1 MAKIDVIMP
10 QMGESIA
17 EGTLSRWI
25 KKVGDTV
32 QRDEPIFEIST
43 DKVDAEIPAPKA
55 GVLAEILVQ
64 EGQTVSVQTVVARI
78 ETDATAGAAA
88 KPAAPESPRPAAP
101 PPNAPAPSKPAAPT
115 GAAPARPAPSAPPKG
130 GSGGSQPSA
139 PPPRGAPATASAEA
153 RPVADATGGN
163 GAAETAE
170 ERLRRKST
178 PVVRRMAAEHNVDIS
193 AVPGTGLAGRVT
205 KNDMLGYI
213 GGAAPSRPTPVPAG
227 TVTAPPPRG
236 PAAPLAPA
244 PTVDPWEG
252 DRVEPWSRIRK
263 LTADHMVMSR
273 RVSPHVNTIF
283 EIDYTRIVQIRA
295 RRKQEYAERGVN
307 LTYLA
312 FITKVVADNLRKHPV
327 LNSAVSGESTLF
339 RRDINIGIAVALD
352 WGLIVPV
359 IKRADELSLLG
370 VARAINDLGERARTK
385 KLSPDE
391 VQKGTFTIT
400 NPGVFGSAIGTPIIN
415 QPQAAILCVGTIEKQ
430 PAVITVDGADMI
442 AVRTKGL
449 LSLAF
454 DHRIVDGADA
464 DRFMADVKQGCRT
477 FRRAGPDAAAGHR
490 GRRQAVGSVGQRP
503 GHPVRQ
509 G

>member
-25 KKVGDTV
+25 KKVGDPV
-32 QRDEPIFEIST
+32 KRDEPIFEIST
-43 DKVDAEIPAPKA
+43 DKVDAEIPAPSA

-64 EGQTVSVQTVVARI
+64 EGQTVAVQTVVARI
-78 ETDATAGAAA
+78 ETDASAAA
-88 KPAAPESPRPAAP
+88 EKSKPPAAPSPG
-101 PPNAPAPSKPAAPT
+101 APAPSKPATPAGAPS
-115 GAAPARPAPSAPPKG
+115 APLAPAPSAPPR
-130 GSGGSQPSA
+130 SGASPAETPSA
-139 PPPRGAPATASAEA
+139 PASRNVPVTASSSPAPES
-153 RPVADATGGN
+153 RSVGDATGGN
-163 GAAETAE
+163 GAAESAE

-178 PVVRRMAAEHNVDIS
+178 PLVRKMAAEHNVDIS
-193 AVPGTGLAGRVT
+193 TIPGTGVAGRVT
-205 KNDMLGYI
+205 KNDMLAYI
-213 GGAAPSRPTPVPAG
+213 GGEAGKRGGGEAPVARPAAGVPPTSQPPRVPAS
-227 TVTAPPPRG
+227 
-236 PAAPLAPA
+236 PAVA
-244 PTVDPWEG
+244 PTVDPWDG
-252 DRVEPWSRIRK
+252 DRIEPWSRIRK
-263 LTADHMVMSR
+263 LTADHMVVSR

-283 EIDYTRIVQIRA
+283 EVDYTRIAQIRA
-295 RRKQEYAERGVN
+295 RKKQEYTERGVS

-312 FITKVVADNLRKHPV
+312 FITKVVADNLRKHPG
-327 LNSAVSGESTLF
+327 LNAAVSGESTLY

-359 IKRADELSLLG
+359 IKHADELSLLG

-415 QPQAAILCVGTIEKQ
+415 QPQVAILCVGSIEKQ
-430 PAVITVDGADMI
+430 PAVLTVDGADTI
-442 AVRTKGL
+442 AIRIKGM

-464 DRFMADVKQGCRT
+464 DRFMADVK
-477 FRRAGPDAAAGHR
+477 AGLQDFPESGA
-490 GRRQAVGSVGQRP
+490 
-503 GHPVRQ
+503 
-509 G
+509 

>member
-1 MAKIDVIMP
+1 
-10 QMGESIA
+10 
-17 EGTLSRWI
+17 
-25 KKVGDTV
+25 
-32 QRDEPIFEIST
+32 
-43 DKVDAEIPAPKA
+43 VDAEIPAPNA

-64 EGQTVSVQTVVARI
+64 EGQTVAVQTVVARI
-78 ETDATAGAAA
+78 ETDAGAAA
-88 KPAAPESPRPAAP
+88 TEKPAHPEGTRPATAAGAP
-101 PPNAPAPSKPAAPT
+101 PAPLAPAASKPPRAGPAPSEAAAPSPAPKAVPAAVS
-115 GAAPARPAPSAPPKG
+115 APAA
-130 GSGGSQPSA
+130 
-139 PPPRGAPATASAEA
+139 AESRA
-153 RPVADATGGN
+153 VSDATGGN
-163 GAAETAE
+163 GAAETPE

-178 PVVRRMAAEHNVDIS
+178 PLVRKMAAEHNVDIS

-205 KNDMLGYI
+205 KNDILSYI
-213 GGAAPSRPTPVPAG
+213 EGGEAG
-227 TVTAPPPRG
+227 TRGSGETTALRPPAPAATTSPPPRLPASLP
-236 PAAPLAPA
+236 PAA
-244 PTVDPWEG
+244 TVDPWPG

-283 EIDYTRIVQIRA
+283 EVDYTRVAQVRS
-295 RRKQEYAERGVN
+295 RKKQDYAERGVS

-327 LNSAVSGESTLF
+327 LNSAVSGESTLY
-339 RRDINIGIAVALD
+339 RRDVNIGIAVALD

-359 IKRADELSLLG
+359 IKHADELSLLG

-415 QPQAAILCVGTIEKQ
+415 QPQAAILCVGAIEKQ
-430 PAVITVDGADMI
+430 PAVITIDGTDMI
-442 AVRTKGL
+442 AVRTKGM

-464 DRFMADVKQGCRT
+464 DRFMADVK
-477 FRRAGPDAAAGHR
+477 AGLQEFPESAA
-490 GRRQAVGSVGQRP
+490 
-503 GHPVRQ
+503 
-509 G
+509 